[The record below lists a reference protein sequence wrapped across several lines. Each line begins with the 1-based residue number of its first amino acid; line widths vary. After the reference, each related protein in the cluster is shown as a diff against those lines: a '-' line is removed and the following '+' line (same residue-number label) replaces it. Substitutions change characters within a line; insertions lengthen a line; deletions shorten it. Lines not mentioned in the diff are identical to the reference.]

1 MVLLGKSV
9 LNPWGGKTNNQ
20 LFMSLLK
27 LWNFGIYYVSF
38 AFSKFTFMRAKNPSK
53 YYIHYT

>member
-1 MVLLGKSV
+1 MALLGKSV
-9 LNPWGGKTNNQ
+9 LNPWGGKKKNDQ
-20 LFMSLLK
+20 LFMSFLK
-27 LWNFGIYYVSF
+27 LWNFGISL